1 MLYDLQMLEYI
12 LKILFCTPFLLYSCY
27 TDIKTRRV
35 TNKLWVVMLSGI
47 AVFVLYDILT
57 KGITYLLNLLIS
69 AGLIYV
75 LVYILFKIGSFG
87 GADAKSLIVISIIL
101 PSYPEFSAFGY
112 DFPLNQPLIHLFA
125 FGILGN
131 AVLLSIVVPLGL
143 AVYNIFRMGLHI
155 DNPLY
160 IFIGYKSRIS
170 DLADK
175 HIKLMHSFEEENG
188 RIISRFRRGGIEITE
203 DVISELKALS
213 EKGLIKE
220 EVWVTPG
227 LPFMIPITLGFF
239 VAVFYGDM
247 ITELTRFLIFLRL
260 N

>member
-1 MLYDLQMLEYI
+1 MLDI
-12 LKILFCTPFLLYSCY
+12 LKVLFCMPFLLYSCY

-35 TNKLWVVMLSGI
+35 TNKLWLVMLAGS
-47 AVFVLYDILT
+47 VFFVLYDIMT
-57 KGITYLLNLLIS
+57 EGVPYLLRLLIS
-69 AGLIYV
+69 AGLIFA
-75 LVYILFKIGSFG
+75 LVYILFQLGSFG

-101 PSYPEFSAFGY
+101 PSYPAIRVFGQN
-112 DFPLNQPLIHLFA
+112 FPLNDPLIPMFA
-125 FGILGN
+125 FGVLGN
-131 AVLLSIVVPLGL
+131 AVLLTVVVPIGL

-175 HIKLMHSFEEENG
+175 HIKLIQSFEEENG
-188 RIISRFRRGGIEITE
+188 RIKFRFKRGGVEINE
-203 DVISELKALS
+203 DVISELKTLS
-213 EKGLIKE
+213 EKGLMKD

-247 ITELTRFLIFLRL
+247 ITELTKYLILIR
-260 N
+260 

>member
-1 MLYDLQMLEYI
+1 MLDI
-12 LKILFCTPFLLYSCY
+12 LKILFCTPYLLYSCY
-27 TDIKTRRV
+27 SDIKTRRV
-35 TNKLWVVMLSGI
+35 TNRLWLVMLAGG
-47 AVFVLYDILT
+47 AFFVLYDIMT
-57 KGITYLLNLLIS
+57 KGTQYIMLLFLSACLIF
-69 AGLIYV
+69 V
-75 LVYILFKIGSFG
+75 LVYILFQLGTFG

-101 PSYPEFSAFGY
+101 PSYPVFSAFGF
-112 DFPLNQPLIHLFA
+112 DFPLNKPLFDLFS

-131 AVLLSIVVPLGL
+131 AVLLTVVVPLGL
-143 AVYNIFRMGLHI
+143 GVYNISRMGLHI

-175 HIKLMHSFEEENG
+175 HIKLIQSVEEENG
-188 RIISRFRRGGIEITE
+188 DVKFQFRRGGVEITE
-203 DVISELKALS
+203 DVISELKNLS
-213 EKGLIKE
+213 EKGLIKN

-247 ITELTRFLIFLRL
+247 ITELTKYIR
-260 N
+260 

>member
-1 MLYDLQMLEYI
+1 MLDI
-12 LKILFCTPFLLYSCY
+12 LKVLFCTPFLLYSCY

-35 TNKLWVVMLSGI
+35 TNKLWLVMLSGS
-47 AVFVLYDILT
+47 VFFALYDIAT
-57 KGITYLLNLLIS
+57 EGVPYLLRLLIS
-69 AGLIYV
+69 AGLIFL
-75 LVYILFKIGSFG
+75 LVYILFQLGSFG

-101 PSYPEFSAFGY
+101 PAYPMIQVFGQN
-112 DFPLNQPLIHLFA
+112 FPLNEPLIPLFA

-131 AVLLSIVVPLGL
+131 AVLLTVVVPLGL
-143 AVYNIFRMGLHI
+143 AAYNVFRMGLNI

-170 DLADK
+170 DMADK
-175 HIKLMHSFEEENG
+175 HIKLIQSFEEENG
-188 RIISRFRRGGIEITE
+188 EIKFRFKRGGAEINE
-203 DVISELKALS
+203 DVISELKAMS
-213 EKGLIKE
+213 EKGLIKD

-247 ITELTRFLIFLRL
+247 ITELTKYLILIR
-260 N
+260 

>member
-1 MLYDLQMLEYI
+1 MLDI

-27 TDIKTRRV
+27 SDIKTRRV
-35 TNKLWVVMLSGI
+35 TNKLWLVMLAGS
-47 AVFVLYDILT
+47 VFFVLYDILT
-57 KGITYLLNLLIS
+57 KGMPYLMQLFLS
-69 AGLIYV
+69 AGLIFV
-75 LVYILFKIGSFG
+75 LVYILFHLGTFG

-101 PSYPEFSAFGY
+101 PSYPAFHAFGF
-112 DFPLNQPLIHLFA
+112 DFPLNRPLIDLFS

-131 AVLLSIVVPLGL
+131 AVLLTVVVPLGL
-143 AVYNIFRMGLHI
+143 ALYNISRMGLHI

-175 HIKLMHSFEEENG
+175 HIKLIQSFEEENG
-188 RIISRFRRGGIEITE
+188 LVKFRFRRGGIDINEEI
-203 DVISELKALS
+203 ISDLKALS
-213 EKGLIKE
+213 EKKLIKD

-239 VAVFYGDM
+239 VALFYGDM
-247 ITELTRFLIFLRL
+247 ITELTKFLIFIR
-260 N
+260 

>member
-1 MLYDLQMLEYI
+1 MLDL
-12 LKILFCTPFLLYSCY
+12 LKVLFCTPFLLYSCY

-35 TNKLWVVMLSGI
+35 TNKLWLVMLAGS
-47 AVFVLYDILT
+47 VFFVLYDIMIEGAPYILR
-57 KGITYLLNLLIS
+57 LLIS
-69 AGLIYV
+69 AGLIFV
-75 LVYILFKIGSFG
+75 LVYILFQLGSFG

-101 PSYPEFSAFGY
+101 PAYPVIQAFGQH
-112 DFPLNQPLIHLFA
+112 FPLNEPLIPLFA

-131 AVLLSIVVPLGL
+131 AVLLTVVVPLGL
-143 AVYNIFRMGLHI
+143 ATYNIFRMGIHI

-175 HIKLMHSFEEENG
+175 HIKLIQSFEEENG
-188 RIISRFRRGGIEITE
+188 EIKFRFKRGGVEINE
-203 DVISELKALS
+203 DVISKLKAMS
-213 EKGLIKE
+213 EKGLIKD

-239 VAVFYGDM
+239 VAVVYGDM
-247 ITELTRFLIFLRL
+247 ITELTKYLILMR
-260 N
+260 